1 MKKITSEW
9 LIAASDDLLLI
20 TEIISK
26 AALTHIAAFHAQQ
39 AIEKSLKAIV
49 EERNIEI
56 PKIHKLKTLFNIS
69 GVGLD
74 GNDSVLVSLLDSLY
88 IEARYPGEMGL
99 LPEGKPSIDE
109 SVEFYNFAKRI
120 FDKVKMILES

>member
-1 MKKITSEW
+1 MKKITYEW

-69 GVGLD
+69 GVGLE

>member
-69 GVGLD
+69 GVELEGD
-74 GNDSVLVSLLDSLY
+74 DSVLVSLLDSLY